1 MTESTIALFCCLDDF
16 AKLFEAWQRHHLIPS
31 DRQRRRAGKLC
42 LGEMLFIIVLFH
54 ISAYK
59 DFKHF
64 WLYGLRQEYRDC
76 FAELPSYSRF
86 VSLMPRLLLP
96 FYLLLHYFRGEEA
109 GIYFADSTKLAVC
122 HNRRINRNQ
131 VFRGLAKRG
140 RSTMG
145 WFFGFKLHLAINH
158 KGQLMAFKISDGS
171 RDDRQPLEAMSAA
184 LQGKVFADKGY
195 LSKSLLLR
203 LWQHGLHLVTGIRRN
218 MKNYL
223 MPMLDK
229 LLLRKRFIIET
240 LFNKLKSHMGLE
252 HTRHRSPI
260 NALVHILS
268 CLAAYTLAQPKVN
281 MGKIV
286 TPDSMETI
294 PFSF

>member
-1 MTESTIALFCCLDDF
+1 
-16 AKLFEAWQRHHLIPS
+16 
-31 DRQRRRAGKLC
+31 
-42 LGEMLFIIVLFH
+42 
-54 ISAYK
+54 
-59 DFKHF
+59 
-64 WLYGLRQEYRDC
+64 
-76 FAELPSYSRF
+76 
-86 VSLMPRLLLP
+86 
-96 FYLLLHYFRGEEA
+96 
-109 GIYFADSTKLAVC
+109 
-122 HNRRINRNQ
+122 
-131 VFRGLAKRG
+131 
-140 RSTMG
+140 
-145 WFFGFKLHLAINH
+145 
-158 KGQLMAFKISDGS
+158 MAFKISDGS

-203 LWQHGLHLVTGIRRN
+203 LWQRGLHLVTGIRRN

-240 LFNKLKSHMGLE
+240 LFDKLKSHMGLE

-268 CLAAYTLAQPKVN
+268 CLATYTLAQPKVN

-294 PFSF
+294 PFSS